1 MGVARP
7 FSTSSGVRG
16 SSKLDREIR
25 VACRAINFAFS
36 RSSLHSQ
43 ISVAS
48 GALNFDPRDVWF
60 EREVGVARTALEFRR
75 PLVHAGHQH
84 FRAVRTGDFLFPP
97 LASRCL
103 MVHSD
108 PCVTKVALNFA

>member
-1 MGVARP
+1 MGVARLFP
-7 FSTSSGVRG
+7 PLPGCGGPQNWTVKFVLHAGQSIS
-16 SSKLDREIR
+16 L
-25 VACRAINFAFS
+25 S

-48 GALNFDPRDVWF
+48 GHSISTRDVWF

-84 FRAVRTGDFLFPP
+84 FEQFGQEISLPATCVALPHGSLGPVRY
-97 LASRCL
+97 
-103 MVHSD
+103 
-108 PCVTKVALNFA
+108 KVALNFA